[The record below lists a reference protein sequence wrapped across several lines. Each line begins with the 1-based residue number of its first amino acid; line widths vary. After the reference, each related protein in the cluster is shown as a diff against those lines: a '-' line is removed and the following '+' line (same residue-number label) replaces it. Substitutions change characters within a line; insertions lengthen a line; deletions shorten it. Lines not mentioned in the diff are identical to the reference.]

1 MTSRPFLPLTR
12 RTWTIATTT
21 LAIGAVVALVP
32 FFVVTVINRPPANPF
47 ARHKTLAERAD
58 CLCVAVGACR
68 SHTICCGPAI
78 GGPCRETVLGCL
90 ER

>member
-1 MTSRPFLPLTR
+1 MTSRPPPLLTR

-32 FFVVTVINRPPANPF
+32 FIVVAVVNRPPANPF
-47 ARHKTLAERAD
+47 ARHRTLAERVE
-58 CLCVAVGACR
+58 CLCVAVGACT
-68 SHTICCGPAI
+68 SHSICCGPAI
-78 GGPCRETVLGCL
+78 GGRCHETVHGCL